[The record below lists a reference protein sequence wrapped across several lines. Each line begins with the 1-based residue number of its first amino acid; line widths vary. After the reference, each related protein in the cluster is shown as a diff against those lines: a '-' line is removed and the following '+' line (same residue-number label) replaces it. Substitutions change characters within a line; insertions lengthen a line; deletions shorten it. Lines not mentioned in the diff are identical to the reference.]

1 MSSQMVRVTGT
12 NYVRDVN
19 SMGLSNTNSVEKEEY
34 YAKQR
39 MLNIQKQELNNIKSE
54 IDSIRDDMSEIKQM
68 MLQLMGKNING

>member
-1 MSSQMVRVTGT
+1 MIRVTGT
-12 NYVRDVN
+12 NFVRDIN
-19 SMGLSNTNSVEKEEY
+19 SMGLSNTNSVEKDEY

>member
-1 MSSQMVRVTGT
+1 MVRVTGT

-19 SMGLSNTNSVEKEEY
+19 SMGLSNTNSIEKDEY